1 MSQHAQPQQGRGPAP
16 VTAPAGVRRA
26 VVVGGG
32 VSGLLAAYRLS
43 ADGVA
48 VTLVEE
54 RPVLGGAVGSHTVGG
69 LTLDSGAESFATRG
83 DAIPALLKEL
93 GLDQDVVAPHPS
105 GAWVRLPQGPREL
118 PKTGVLGIPA
128 DPWDD
133 EVRRTLG
140 WAGSLRASLDR
151 VLPGNLGGGADVS
164 SVARL
169 VRLRQGRRVLKRLVE
184 PVVGGVHAADPGLL
198 DVDMVAPGLRKR
210 MREHGS
216 LGAAVLAQR
225 QSARAIAGD
234 ADRNGAPR
242 RAGSAVAGLRG
253 GMHRLVDTL
262 EARVREAGARIL
274 TSAAAR
280 PVSRD
285 AEGIWT
291 IPVEH
296 DGAVETLRAEHLV
309 VALDGPSAVELLAS
323 QVPALAA
330 HRPEP
335 GAQIKLVTLVV
346 DQPELGARPRGTG
359 ILVAPQTHGVQAKAL
374 THATAK
380 WPWLAEA
387 AGPGVHVLRLSYGR
401 QDGAPGHR
409 SGPADGTAPESDEE
423 LFQSAL
429 ADASELLG
437 VPLAADD
444 VLDHDVVR
452 WSGALPFA
460 AVGHRQRV
468 AAVRE
473 LCAAEPGLD
482 VVGAWLAGTGLAA
495 VVADTLTIFSG
506 TATGSGQE
514 PSRA

>member
-1 MSQHAQPQQGRGPAP
+1 MSQHTQPQQGRGPAP
-16 VTAPAGVRRA
+16 ATVPAGVRRA

-48 VTLVEE
+48 VTLMEA
-54 RPVLGGAVGSHTVGG
+54 RPVLGGAVGSHAVGG

-83 DAIPALLKEL
+83 DAIPALLKDL

-128 DPWDD
+128 DPWDE

-151 VLPGNLGGGADVS
+151 VLPGNLGAGADVS

-225 QSARAIAGD
+225 QSARAIVGD
-234 ADRNGAPR
+234 TDRDGAPR

-253 GMHRLVDTL
+253 GMHRLVEAL
-262 EARVREAGARIL
+262 EARVREGGARVL
-274 TSAAAR
+274 TSAVAR

-285 AEGIWT
+285 AEGVWT
-291 IPVEH
+291 IPVER
-296 DGAVETLRAEHLV
+296 DGAVEALRAEHLV
-309 VALDGPSAVELLAS
+309 VALDGPAAVELLAS

-335 GAQIKLVTLVV
+335 GAQIKLVTLVA
-346 DQPELGARPRGTG
+346 DQPELDARPRGTG
-359 ILVAPQTHGVQAKAL
+359 ILVAPQTQGVQAKAL

-401 QDGAPGHR
+401 QDGDPGQR
-409 SGPADGTAPESDEE
+409 PGTAGGAPESDEE
-423 LFQSAL
+423 LFQAAL

-437 VPLAADD
+437 VPLTAED

-495 VVADTLTIFSG
+495 VVADTLKIFPG
-506 TATGSGQE
+506 TATGSRQG

>member
-1 MSQHAQPQQGRGPAP
+1 MSQHTQPQQGRGPASA
-16 VTAPAGVRRA
+16 TAPTGVRRA

-32 VSGLLAAYRLS
+32 VAGLLAAYRLS
-43 ADGVA
+43 GDGVA

-83 DAIPALLKEL
+83 DAIPALLEEL
-93 GLDQDVVAPHPS
+93 GLASDVVAPDPS

-118 PKTGVLGIPA
+118 PRTGVLGIPA
-128 DPWDD
+128 DPWDE

-151 VLPGNLGGGADVS
+151 VLPGTLGAGAEVS

-210 MREHGS
+210 MKEHGS

-225 QSARAIAGD
+225 QSARAVAGD
-234 ADRNGAPR
+234 AERLGAPR

-253 GMHRLVDTL
+253 GMHRLVEAL
-262 EARVREAGARIL
+262 ESRVREAGARVL
-274 TSAAAR
+274 TSASAR

-285 AEGIWT
+285 ADGLWT

-296 DGAVETLRAEHLV
+296 DGAVETLHAEHLV
-309 VALDGPSAVELLAS
+309 VALDGPSAVALLAS
-323 QVPALAA
+323 QVPALET

-346 DQPELGARPRGTG
+346 DQPELDARPRGTG
-359 ILVAPQTHGVQAKAL
+359 ILVAPQTEGVQAKAL

-380 WPWLAEA
+380 WPWLAET

-401 QDGAPGHR
+401 QEGAPGDR
-409 SGPADGTAPESDEE
+409 PERAVPESDEE
-423 LFQSAL
+423 LFRAAL
-429 ADASELLG
+429 ADAAELLG
-437 VPLAADD
+437 VPVAADD

-468 AAVRE
+468 ATVRE

-495 VVADTLTIFSG
+495 VVADTLRIFAG
-506 TATGSGQE
+506 TGTGSGQG

>member
-1 MSQHAQPQQGRGPAP
+1 MSQPTQPQQGRGPAP
-16 VTAPAGVRRA
+16 ATAPAGVRRA

-48 VTLVEE
+48 VTLVEA

-128 DPWDD
+128 DPWDE

-151 VLPGNLGGGADVS
+151 VLPGNLGAGADVS

-169 VRLRQGRRVLKRLVE
+169 VRLRQGRRVLQRLVE

-198 DVDMVAPGLRKR
+198 DVDMVAPGLRNR

-234 ADRNGAPR
+234 ADRSGASR

-253 GMHRLVDTL
+253 GMHRLVEAL
-262 EARVREAGARIL
+262 EARVREAGTRVL

-285 AEGIWT
+285 AEGVWT
-291 IPVEH
+291 LPVEQ

-309 VALDGPSAVELLAS
+309 VALDGPAAVELLAS

-346 DQPELGARPRGTG
+346 DQPELDARPRGTG
-359 ILVAPQTHGVQAKAL
+359 ILVAPQTQGVQAKAL

-401 QDGAPGHR
+401 QDGDPGQH
-409 SGPADGTAPESDEE
+409 PESSVAVESDDE

-429 ADASELLG
+429 VDASELLG
-437 VPLAADD
+437 VPLAAED

-468 AAVRE
+468 AAVRD

-495 VVADTLTIFSG
+495 VVADTLKIFTG
-506 TATGSGQE
+506 AGTGSGQG